1 MTENHKQKGVLERVF
16 AVSPKG
22 KGLLAASCI
31 ASVLGM
37 VLSLV
42 PYLSVYFI
50 CKYFLL
56 GAAGKHGGIVLWTA
70 VAGGAII
77 GNMVFTVLGS
87 AGCHAVAFDAL
98 YRYRLY
104 VMEHLGRISMGYFST
119 HTSGHTFVEVPFE
132 QSSESKFI
140 RVDVVSATNIS
151 NRVTSS

>member
-56 GAAGKHGGIVLWTA
+56 GAARGHGGIVLWTA
-70 VAGGAII
+70 VAGEGCSMLSGGEKII
-77 GNMVFTVLGS
+77 SEYENYKKSMI
-87 AGCHAVAFDAL
+87 
-98 YRYRLY
+98 YEY
-104 VMEHLGRISMGYFST
+104 VTG
-119 HTSGHTFVEVPFE
+119 
-132 QSSESKFI
+132 KK
-140 RVDVVSATNIS
+140 RVDIDEGDLN
-151 NRVTSS
+151 

>member
-22 KGLLAASCI
+22 KGLLAVSCI

-56 GAAGKHGGIVLWTA
+56 GAAGEHGGIVL
-70 VAGGAII
+70 
-77 GNMVFTVLGS
+77 
-87 AGCHAVAFDAL
+87 
-98 YRYRLY
+98 
-104 VMEHLGRISMGYFST
+104 
-119 HTSGHTFVEVPFE
+119 
-132 QSSESKFI
+132 
-140 RVDVVSATNIS
+140 
-151 NRVTSS
+151 

>member
-37 VLSLV
+37 VLSLA

-56 GAAGKHGGIVLWTA
+56 GAAGGDGGFVLWA
-70 VAGGAII
+70 AGAGGA
-77 GNMVFTVLGS
+77 GTTVPPPRRARNRTAYSS
-87 AGCHAVAFDAL
+87 ASSSRAL
-98 YRYRLY
+98 ARDSSTE
-104 VMEHLGRISMGYFST
+104 MERS
-119 HTSGHTFVEVPFE
+119 
-132 QSSESKFI
+132 
-140 RVDVVSATNIS
+140 
-151 NRVTSS
+151 

>member
-37 VLSLV
+37 VLSLM

-56 GAAGKHGGIVLWTA
+56 GAAGEHGGIVLWTA
-70 VAGGAII
+70 VAGGAIGFLFSDAGI
-77 GNMVFTVLGS
+77 RRRQSANDYDGGDAVFRKDDGRLFGIC
-87 AGCHAVAFDAL
+87 AG
-98 YRYRLY
+98 Y
-104 VMEHLGRISMGYFST
+104 G
-119 HTSGHTFVEVPFE
+119 
-132 QSSESKFI
+132 
-140 RVDVVSATNIS
+140 
-151 NRVTSS
+151 